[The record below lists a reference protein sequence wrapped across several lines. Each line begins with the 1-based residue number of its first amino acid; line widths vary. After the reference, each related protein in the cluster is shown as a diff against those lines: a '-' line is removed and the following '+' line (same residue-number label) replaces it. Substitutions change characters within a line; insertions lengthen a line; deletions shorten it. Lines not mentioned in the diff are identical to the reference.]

1 MDEMEEI
8 GYEDYFYGQ
17 GLSVV
22 EWGNL
27 VLEILPSHCME
38 IKIENN
44 LSANEYNN
52 LRSKI
57 GWDTKDIE
65 VVQNAIKNTKGKN
78 HSYFNFYSN

>member
-1 MDEMEEI
+1 
-8 GYEDYFYGQ
+8 
-17 GLSVV
+17 
-22 EWGNL
+22 
-27 VLEILPSHCME
+27 ME

-65 VVQNAIKNTKGKN
+65 VVQNAIKNSIIWIYVKFLDT
-78 HSYFNFYSN
+78 FFENFFTFLLVSHYPNMPFDFLVHMVLYSR

>member
-1 MDEMEEI
+1 MAQQNIYDNKEFFE
-8 GYEDYFYGQ
+8 GYQSLRD
-17 GLSVV
+17 
-22 EWGNL
+22 
-27 VLEILPSHCME
+27 
-38 IKIENN
+38 N

>member
-1 MDEMEEI
+1 
-8 GYEDYFYGQ
+8 
-17 GLSVV
+17 
-22 EWGNL
+22 
-27 VLEILPSHCME
+27 ME

-65 VVQNAIKNTKGKN
+65 LVQNAIKNILNQLNSKFTN
-78 HSYFNFYSN
+78 P